1 MQKKHDTI
9 YKEGYVIMQT
19 LEKLIV
25 SLGGTKV
32 NKIKN
37 TITPSILYRFE
48 NNLYITIEYDKRDQY
63 KSVELGR
70 LFLMRDFFP
79 RLIVLEDFELLLK
92 AANSIR
98 LPVTYKF
105 NYSMLS
111 YREMIENI
119 ICNLKIV
126 LENYKQLYLISK
138 TEFEKKEKRLE
149 KYLIKDV
156 SLLSIQEI
164 EKESSKIIYKPKINE
179 IKYSKLTHK
188 EKKLKEESDNFR
200 AKYNIPNN
208 IYTKFEYNKL
218 KEKKENY
225 KVKLICSIIIEIITV
240 FIFIFGLINNNWFT
254 GNDFIYFLFI
264 VVTLAALGL
273 CLVASISIKK
283 ISYFIS
289 PILCFF
295 LPFVFMD
302 KIVGTNND
310 ILLFL
315 ITIMA
320 GTILF
325 VFGLIFEVIIPLKKQ
340 RKATVEYEN
349 KFTKQYSY
357 KAYMIREYQPLCL
370 YLESGRYVSIITLQE
385 EYYVITVR
393 GFVFYNKIRT
403 SEVPIEH
410 IEVSCNYS
418 QAIDK
423 AIKLL
428 QKNDQIFIFK
438 N

>member
-1 MQKKHDTI
+1 
-9 YKEGYVIMQT
+9 MQT

-164 EKESSKIIYKPKINE
+164 EEESSKIIYKPKINE

-200 AKYNIPNN
+200 AKYN
-208 IYTKFEYNKL
+208 YL
-218 KEKKENY
+218 Y
-225 KVKLICSIIIEIITV
+225 KI
-240 FIFIFGLINNNWFT
+240 
-254 GNDFIYFLFI
+254 
-264 VVTLAALGL
+264 
-273 CLVASISIKK
+273 
-283 ISYFIS
+283 
-289 PILCFF
+289 
-295 LPFVFMD
+295 
-302 KIVGTNND
+302 
-310 ILLFL
+310 
-315 ITIMA
+315 
-320 GTILF
+320 
-325 VFGLIFEVIIPLKKQ
+325 
-340 RKATVEYEN
+340 
-349 KFTKQYSY
+349 
-357 KAYMIREYQPLCL
+357 
-370 YLESGRYVSIITLQE
+370 
-385 EYYVITVR
+385 
-393 GFVFYNKIRT
+393 
-403 SEVPIEH
+403 
-410 IEVSCNYS
+410 
-418 QAIDK
+418 
-423 AIKLL
+423 
-428 QKNDQIFIFK
+428 
-438 N
+438 

>member
-1 MQKKHDTI
+1 M
-9 YKEGYVIMQT
+9 
-19 LEKLIV
+19 
-25 SLGGTKV
+25 
-32 NKIKN
+32 
-37 TITPSILYRFE
+37 
-48 NNLYITIEYDKRDQY
+48 
-63 KSVELGR
+63 
-70 LFLMRDFFP
+70 
-79 RLIVLEDFELLLK
+79 
-92 AANSIR
+92 
-98 LPVTYKF
+98 
-105 NYSMLS
+105 
-111 YREMIENI
+111 
-119 ICNLKIV
+119 
-126 LENYKQLYLISK
+126 
-138 TEFEKKEKRLE
+138 
-149 KYLIKDV
+149 
-156 SLLSIQEI
+156 
-164 EKESSKIIYKPKINE
+164 
-179 IKYSKLTHK
+179 
-188 EKKLKEESDNFR
+188 KEESDNFR

-320 GTILF
+320 GTVLF

>member
-1 MQKKHDTI
+1 
-9 YKEGYVIMQT
+9 MQT

-164 EKESSKIIYKPKINE
+164 EEESSKIIYKPK
-179 IKYSKLTHK
+179 
-188 EKKLKEESDNFR
+188 
-200 AKYNIPNN
+200 
-208 IYTKFEYNKL
+208 NK
-218 KEKKENY
+218 
-225 KVKLICSIIIEIITV
+225 
-240 FIFIFGLINNNWFT
+240 W
-254 GNDFIYFLFI
+254 D
-264 VVTLAALGL
+264 
-273 CLVASISIKK
+273 
-283 ISYFIS
+283 
-289 PILCFF
+289 
-295 LPFVFMD
+295 
-302 KIVGTNND
+302 
-310 ILLFL
+310 
-315 ITIMA
+315 
-320 GTILF
+320 
-325 VFGLIFEVIIPLKKQ
+325 
-340 RKATVEYEN
+340 
-349 KFTKQYSY
+349 
-357 KAYMIREYQPLCL
+357 
-370 YLESGRYVSIITLQE
+370 
-385 EYYVITVR
+385 
-393 GFVFYNKIRT
+393 
-403 SEVPIEH
+403 
-410 IEVSCNYS
+410 
-418 QAIDK
+418 
-423 AIKLL
+423 
-428 QKNDQIFIFK
+428 
-438 N
+438 

>member
-1 MQKKHDTI
+1 
-9 YKEGYVIMQT
+9 MQT

-164 EKESSKIIYKPKINE
+164 EEESSKIIYKPKINE
-179 IKYSKLTHK
+179 IKYSKLTAK

-320 GTILF
+320 GTVLF
-325 VFGLIFEVIIPLKKQ
+325 VF
-340 RKATVEYEN
+340 
-349 KFTKQYSY
+349 
-357 KAYMIREYQPLCL
+357 
-370 YLESGRYVSIITLQE
+370 
-385 EYYVITVR
+385 
-393 GFVFYNKIRT
+393 
-403 SEVPIEH
+403 
-410 IEVSCNYS
+410 
-418 QAIDK
+418 
-423 AIKLL
+423 
-428 QKNDQIFIFK
+428 
-438 N
+438 

>member
-1 MQKKHDTI
+1 MKK
-9 YKEGYVIMQT
+9 
-19 LEKLIV
+19 
-25 SLGGTKV
+25 
-32 NKIKN
+32 
-37 TITPSILYRFE
+37 
-48 NNLYITIEYDKRDQY
+48 
-63 KSVELGR
+63 
-70 LFLMRDFFP
+70 
-79 RLIVLEDFELLLK
+79 
-92 AANSIR
+92 
-98 LPVTYKF
+98 
-105 NYSMLS
+105 
-111 YREMIENI
+111 
-119 ICNLKIV
+119 
-126 LENYKQLYLISK
+126 
-138 TEFEKKEKRLE
+138 KKKRLE